1 MNPVVDMNPEIWA
14 LIENEEVGS
23 LVEALVIAEGLR
35 LRRFDN
41 VSEPLGLEEPPGG
54 FILAVDSTG
63 RYSGYATI
71 IKRFQKNFLNFEVL
85 VFAEGDEEDSQSGLQ
100 EGIVDAYVEM
110 PADRDDFMVRGAHL
124 VALRRVKS
132 SAGIIGRSAALRE
145 ILDMVIQVAPTE
157 VSVLIEGESGSG
169 KELIARAIHLRSNRR
184 SMGFEAVNCGAMAE
198 GVLESELFGHEK
210 GSFTGAVARRAG
222 LFERADKG
230 TLFLDEVGEMS
241 LTMQVRLLRVLEKG
255 EFMRVGGVDKLT
267 TDVRVIAAT
276 NRELET
282 DVERGQFRKDLYY
295 RLKVVQVR
303 IPPLRARQ
311 GDIPV
316 LASHFLRSS
325 CIKHGKAIRGID
337 REGMNL
343 LKAYPWPGNIRELAN
358 MMDNLVVMNLDG
370 NIRAVDIE
378 RRLQE
383 KAPPM
388 SFPDL
393 PVHVQKT
400 RDQIERELII
410 NSLFSLHSDVREIL
424 RLLRNEG
431 IPGGEKWRRWVEV
444 EEADKEKGP
453 ALDDLER
460 EAIMEALRLNN
471 GNRRKAARQLG
482 LSERTLYRRLKGYGV
497 K

>member
-1 MNPVVDMNPEIWA
+1 
-14 LIENEEVGS
+14 
-23 LVEALVIAEGLR
+23 
-35 LRRFDN
+35 
-41 VSEPLGLEEPPGG
+41 
-54 FILAVDSTG
+54 
-63 RYSGYATI
+63 
-71 IKRFQKNFLNFEVL
+71 
-85 VFAEGDEEDSQSGLQ
+85 
-100 EGIVDAYVEM
+100 
-110 PADRDDFMVRGAHL
+110 
-124 VALRRVKS
+124 
-132 SAGIIGRSAALRE
+132 
-145 ILDMVIQVAPTE
+145 
-157 VSVLIEGESGSG
+157 
-169 KELIARAIHLRSNRR
+169 
-184 SMGFEAVNCGAMAE
+184 MAE

-383 KAPPM
+383 KSPPM

-424 RLLRNEG
+424 RLLRDEG
-431 IPGGEKWRRWVEV
+431 IPRGEKWRKWVEV
-444 EEADKEKGP
+444 EEADREKRP

-482 LSERTLYRRLKGYGV
+482 LSERTLYRRLRGYGV